1 MAILYITA
9 IIFIFVIISFT
20 WYTLEQLEMTEK
32 VIFISIGLMAS
43 LLITV
48 LLFNFSSRGIEYT
61 VHEIFTTI
69 RNITILAIMPI
80 NAILILPYLG
90 KQIAK
95 LRFDEITED
104 KFSKRIILFAVILIA
119 FAIFEVKYLNAMQ
132 LGILNIM
139 NKMS

>member
-20 WYTLEQLEMTEK
+20 WYTLEQLEIIEK
-32 VIFISIGLMAS
+32 VIFIAIGLMAS
-43 LLITV
+43 LFVTLI
-48 LLFNFSSRGIEYT
+48 LFNYSSEGIEYP
-61 VHEIFTTI
+61 VYEMFTKI

-104 KFSKRIILFAVILIA
+104 KFSKRIIIFAVILIA

-132 LGILNIM
+132 LGILSIM